1 MIRSETK
8 DDHAAVRRVNIDA
21 FESSAEADLVD
32 ALREQAD
39 PIVSLVAVD
48 EDDVVG
54 HIMFSPVTMPD
65 RPDLNLMGLAP
76 MAVSTEKQRGGI
88 GSQLVEAGL
97 EECRRLNIDAVVV
110 LGHPEYYPRFGFIP
124 SVRFGFK
131 SEYEVPDEIFM
142 AMELRSGSLSECT
155 GPAQYHTAFAEL

>member
-1 MIRSETK
+1 MIRSETN
-8 DDHAAVRRVNIDA
+8 DDHAAVRRVIIDA

-48 EDDVVG
+48 DDDVVG

-65 RPDLNLMGLAP
+65 RPELKLMGLAP
-76 MAVSTEKQRGGI
+76 MAVSTDKQRGGI

-97 EECRRLNIDAVVV
+97 EECRKLNIDAVVV

-124 SVRFGFK
+124 SVQFGFK
-131 SEYEVPDEIFM
+131 SEYDVPDEIFM
-142 AMELRSGSLSECT
+142 AMELNAGALDGAI
-155 GPAQYHTAFAEL
+155 GPAQYHLVFAGL